1 MKKTPIDVFSDW
13 AVTGKDKGMEKN
25 HAGSVEDMLGFAS
38 KNLKRFSFID
48 AGCGNGWVVRK
59 VSKNKECINSIG
71 VDGSSK
77 MIDKAVSL
85 DKKNNYYCYNLL
97 KWIPEKPVDLVHSM
111 EVFYYFENPKNII
124 KHIYRNWIKT
134 GGRLIMGI
142 DFYYEN
148 KISHGWPDETNVNT
162 MTLLKEK
169 NWINIFNDV
178 GFLDVKKWR
187 SGEKNDWAGTLIVT
201 GVKNKEK

>member
-1 MKKTPIDVFSDW
+1 
-13 AVTGKDKGMEKN
+13 
-25 HAGSVEDMLGFAS
+25 
-38 KNLKRFSFID
+38 
-48 AGCGNGWVVRK
+48 
-59 VSKNKECINSIG
+59 
-71 VDGSSK
+71 

-97 KWIPEKPVDLVHSM
+97 KWMPEKPVDLVHSM
-111 EVFYYFENPKNII
+111 EVFYYFENPKKII

-148 KISHGWPDETNVNT
+148 KISHSWPDETNVNT

-169 NWINIFNDV
+169 KWVNIFNEV
-178 GFLDVKKWR
+178 GF
-187 SGEKNDWAGTLIVT
+187 
-201 GVKNKEK
+201 

>member
-1 MKKTPIDVFSDW
+1 
-13 AVTGKDKGMEKN
+13 MEKN

-38 KNLKRFSFID
+38 KNLKSFSFID

-77 MIDKAVSL
+77 MIDKAVSH

-97 KWIPEKPVDLVHSM
+97 KWMPEKPVDLVHSM
-111 EVFYYFENPKNII
+111 EVFIYFKNPKKII

-169 NWINIFNDV
+169 NWINIFNEV
-178 GFLDVKKWR
+178 GFLDIKKWR